1 MTAGPY
7 ETFLQARLPRW
18 LRGTD
23 ADRLTSVI
31 GGMVDTDNTGAVE
44 AVYAGLVALCPAD
57 AVEYHARDRLLT
69 RLPGETDEALRE
81 RAIDAW
87 TFWADLHAAANF
99 QDFMRLVAGTDQL
112 YVFDQAN
119 DNWQAG
125 GTGYSDDDT
134 NSDNASRH
142 AIVVQAP
149 NPWARDVV
157 GPGLVVGPQL
167 IVGIDMTADEL
178 SRIRAAYRFYR
189 PANMVGT
196 DIYVSFDNTR
206 DAFDTL
212 SDHQDPTDMIRIP
225 LHRQMVGYRHHG
237 MTVGSAMYVG
247 VQFS

>member
-69 RLPGETDEALRE
+69 RLPSETDEALRA
-81 RAIDAW
+81 RALDAW
-87 TFWADLHAAANF
+87 AFWSELHAGANLQSF
-99 QDFMRLVAGTDQL
+99 LRTVAGTDQL
-112 YVFDQAN
+112 YMFDQAN
-119 DNWQAG
+119 DNWQVGCIA
-125 GTGYSDDDT
+125 YDDDDS
-134 NSDNASRH
+134 NADNASRH
-142 AIVVQAP
+142 AIVIQAP
-149 NPWARDVV
+149 NPWARDTV

-189 PANMVGT
+189 PANMVGI
-196 DIYVSFDNTR
+196 DIYVSFNPAR
-206 DAFDTL
+206 DAYDTL
-212 SDHQDPTDMIRIP
+212 SDHHDPTDMIRIP
-225 LHRQMVGYRHHG
+225 LHRQMVGYSHHG
-237 MTVGSAMYVG
+237 MVVGEAMTVGW
-247 VQFS
+247 QFT